1 MKKYLSLMRFDHWIK
16 QLFILPGILVALV
29 LTKDLPSAQS
39 IGLRTVAGFLSVCLV
54 ASSNYVINEW
64 LDAGSDRYHP
74 VKKNPVA
81 ETERLNPKAVCL
93 FYVGS
98 LLTGLLIALAVSRT
112 FVFTMLWLWGMGVL
126 YNVKPFR
133 VKDIP
138 YLDVFAESVNSAIR
152 LLAGWFIVTDRF
164 LPPVSAVL
172 GYWFAGAFLMAAKR
186 FAEYRMIHDPE
197 AAGRYRRS
205 FRTYS
210 ARSLAI
216 LSFFCAMLSVFFI
229 GVFLIKYRIELI
241 LFMPFFI
248 GLFCYYAHIACQ
260 EDSAAQRPEKLV
272 REKGLLLYL
281 LILAVVFAVTM
292 TVDIPWLDQLL
303 SDVLIPIS

>member
-16 QLFILPGILVALV
+16 QLFILPGIPVALV
-29 LTKDLPSAQS
+29 LTKEPPSVQS
-39 IGLRTVAGFLSVCLV
+39 LVLRAAAGFLSLCLV

-74 VKKNPVA
+74 VKKNRVA
-81 ETERLNPKAVCL
+81 VTERLNQKAVWL
-93 FYVGS
+93 LYAGS
-98 LLTGLLIALAVSRT
+98 LLAGLFLGFAVSRA
-112 FVFTMLWLWGMGVL
+112 FVFTMLCLWGMGIL

-133 VKDIP
+133 IKDIP

-164 LPPVSAVL
+164 FPPVSVVL
-172 GYWFAGAFLMAAKR
+172 GYWFAGAFLMSAKR
-186 FAEYRMIHDPE
+186 FAEYRMIRDPE

-210 ARSLAI
+210 ERSLAI
-216 LSFFCAMLSVFFI
+216 LSFFCAVLSVFFI
-229 GVFLIKYRIELI
+229 GVFLIKYRIELL

-248 GLFCYYAHIACQ
+248 GLFCYYAHIACK
-260 EDSAAQRPEKLV
+260 EDSAAQRPEKLY
-272 REKGLLLYL
+272 REKGLLLYI

-292 TVDIPWLDQLL
+292 TVDIPGLDRLL